1 VTISIR
7 IILLG
12 AAGTGR
18 RISFVATG
26 AVLAI
31 ALMLADEPADA
42 QEHHLLPEISVPE
55 PAPRGG
61 DPKHCSDVKNGG
73 DQSLDC
79 LNEKLRQKVS
89 TGRRQVSRPQ
99 GRHGQRAG
107 GPAAIRKK
115 LWKFRDPV
123 PTAAAGIF
131 IATCAP
137 LTSRMRD
144 GHGEFALCVPTLPQA
159 RGQRRSINR
168 HQSH

>member
-79 LNEKLRQKVS
+79 LNEKLRQKVD
-89 TGRRQVSRPQ
+89 QVNPVLNAPPVDARSQDLKVGTVNVPAVQQQYGKNFGNSVIPYRP
-99 GRHGQRAG
+99 
-107 GPAAIRKK
+107 PP
-115 LWKFRDPV
+115 PV
-123 PTAAAGIF
+123 YSS
-131 IATCAP
+131 P
-137 LTSRMRD
+137 LVHR
-144 GHGEFALCVPTLPQA
+144 
-159 RGQRRSINR
+159 
-168 HQSH
+168 